1 MPWDVNP
8 YVPGQPA
15 SPELFAGRSEL
26 IQKAEDAME
35 EATKIRRSS
44 AILLHG
50 YRGSGKTS
58 AIRKIQSLARMRSER
73 CLISELQL
81 RAHSSEDQL
90 LASIVADLKRQ
101 VESRGGVA
109 GRLKSWLERVNS
121 VSLGGIGIGLA
132 PKGAANSGH
141 GLMLWRSLVD
151 ALEEVAFLV
160 VCIDDAE
167 LLDSTGIGALKTIAE
182 SHSPTPIIL
191 VVAGGVELSDRL
203 AQKDA
208 SPIARIFSGSR
219 YDIGEFSESETRT
232 ALEAPVVKMGGTAR
246 WTSDGVRE
254 VQSLSHGYPY
264 LVQCVA
270 SASYTEGRP
279 LDANRVRQSVEGAL
293 KVASSW
299 LEKECADASDEDIRA
314 FAKIA
319 GTHRTELRSSEI
331 ISLGIQSPYIGRL
344 VRQKILKKISR
355 GHYELRKAPVI
366 AYYHALQR
374 KLVVS

>member
-1 MPWDVNP
+1 MV
-8 YVPGQPA
+8 
-15 SPELFAGRSEL
+15 ER
-26 IQKAEDAME
+26 AEGAIE
-35 EATKIRRSS
+35 EATKIQRSS

-58 AIRKIQSLARMRSER
+58 GIRKIQSVARTRSPR
-73 CLISELQL
+73 CLIAEIQL

-90 LASIVADLKRQ
+90 LASVVADLKRQ
-101 VESRGGVA
+101 LESRGGIA
-109 GRLKSWLERVNS
+109 GRLKSWLDRLNS
-121 VSLGGIGIGLA
+121 VNLVGSGIGLA
-132 PKGAANSGH
+132 PKEAASPGN

-151 ALEEVAFLV
+151 ALEDVPFLV

-182 SHSPTPIIL
+182 SHSATPTIL

-219 YDIGEFSESETRT
+219 FDIGEFSAAETKA
-232 ALEAPVVKMGGTAR
+232 ALEAPVKKLGGSAR
-246 WTSDGVRE
+246 WTPDGVRE

-270 SASYTEGRP
+270 SASYAEGGQ
-279 LDANRVRQSVEGAL
+279 LDANQVRQSVEGAL

-299 LEKECADASDEDIRA
+299 LERECSDASDEDIRA
-314 FAKIA
+314 FARIA
-319 GTHRTELRSSEI
+319 ATHKTELRSSEI
-331 ISLGIQSPYIGRL
+331 TGLGIQSPYVGRL
-344 VRQKILKKISR
+344 VKQKILKKISR

-374 KLVVS
+374 KISIE